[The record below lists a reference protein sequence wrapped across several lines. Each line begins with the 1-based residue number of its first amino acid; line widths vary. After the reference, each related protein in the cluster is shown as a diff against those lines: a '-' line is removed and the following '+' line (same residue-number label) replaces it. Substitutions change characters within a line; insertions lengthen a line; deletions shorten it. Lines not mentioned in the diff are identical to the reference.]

1 MVTSYALVVP
11 LRSAEAARQ
20 WAQSAGIA
28 RTDLKVGRRPGFLLI
43 PVREPI
49 VAAFEGA
56 TVEVADFE
64 AGGTVRSYKE
74 VLHIADSLRP
84 LLPSSFD
91 IVGDLALIKVPEGL
105 ASHARDIGAAIL
117 KAHPN
122 LKGVFHDAGVQG
134 PLRLRG
140 LDSLAGVDRTRTLH
154 SEFGARFHVDVRAAY
169 FSPRLANE
177 HHRVAEAVRPGEV
190 FVDATCGVGPF
201 TVLAARRRVARE
213 HFAIDLNDAALE
225 LLRENLRLNR
235 LDNVRILTGDAAER
249 LRDVPPPDRIVI
261 NLPHG
266 GATILDAALRHAA
279 PGATIHHHAILPQA
293 GLERAAHALVSG
305 ASHRSGRDAQA
316 TRAHLVHPYSPV
328 DGLAAID
335 LRVGP
340 PV

>member
-49 VAAFEGA
+49 VGAFEGA

-64 AGGTVRSYKE
+64 AGGTVRSYKD
-74 VLHIADSLRP
+74 VVHVADSLRP

-91 IVGDLALIKVPEGL
+91 IVGDLALIKVPDPL
-105 ASHARDIGAAIL
+105 RTHARDIGEAIL

-122 LKGVFHDAGVQG
+122 LKAVFHDAGVQG

-140 LDSLAGVDRTRTLH
+140 LERLAGEERTRTLH

-177 HHRVAEAVRPGEV
+177 HHRVAEAVRPGEC

-201 TVLAARRRVARE
+201 TILAARRRTARE
-213 HFAIDLNDAALE
+213 IVAIDLNEAALD

-235 LDNVRILTGDAAER
+235 LENVRILSGDAAER
-249 LRDVPPPDRIVI
+249 VRDLPAPDRIVI

-266 GATILDAALRHAA
+266 GPGILDAALQQAA
-279 PGATIHHHAILPQA
+279 PGATIHHYTILPQT
-293 GLERAAHALVSG
+293 GLERAAQAI
-305 ASHRSGRDAQA
+305 ASEATGRTGRRIEGVA
-316 TRAHLVHPYSPV
+316 AHLVHPYSPL

-340 PV
+340 KS